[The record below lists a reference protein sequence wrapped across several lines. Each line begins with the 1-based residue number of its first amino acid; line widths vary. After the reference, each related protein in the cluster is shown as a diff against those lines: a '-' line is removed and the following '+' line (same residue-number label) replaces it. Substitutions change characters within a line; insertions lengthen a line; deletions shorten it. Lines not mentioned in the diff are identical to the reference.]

1 MSDFDERLEVT
12 RCLLEKIEQKLYD
25 FDLNKKNNL
34 IFNGIARQHGEDAA
48 KLTGVVQDI
57 IKKKLS
63 ILRFIDIVVKL
74 KSTFIYKTRIVLI
87 VLIVMRELFRM

>member
-34 IFNGIARQHGEDAA
+34 IFNGIARQNGEDAA

-57 IKKKLS
+57 IKKKLN

-74 KSTFIYKTRIVLI
+74 KSRYPHSLIRPGLFDCSDCYKR
-87 VLIVMRELFRM
+87 